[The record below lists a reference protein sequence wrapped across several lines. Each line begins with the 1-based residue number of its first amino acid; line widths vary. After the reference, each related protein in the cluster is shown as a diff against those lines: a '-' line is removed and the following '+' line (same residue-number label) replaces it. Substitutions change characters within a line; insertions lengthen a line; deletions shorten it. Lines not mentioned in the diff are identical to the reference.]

1 MANETNAPENIEIVV
16 VSPKPT
22 LTGLNVTVEALKEL
36 EGQVD
41 RLISKMAG
49 VANIPAVKVDWKPIK
64 QEVANLRKAMS
75 IDITPMNLEKQFF
88 GGVQPGDMQSK
99 LRGFKD
105 ALQKGMFGT
114 AKDARKMFEK
124 GFESGFSGSKPFV
137 SENMAAK
144 YVAYLRQLNADAS
157 RVVGDFIKDSNRSF
171 EAIAAR
177 ISEQSQSATIKT
189 PAQQVRP
196 ERAPVG
202 DVSLTGAQAK
212 KRTTVKRGGKQIDV
226 GFESPTDKLL
236 YLASQ
241 AKDIKERAKMLSSLQ
256 NQLNVAEVEARENMD
271 AVKRA
276 VMRTEK
282 ATRSQAIEKGKP
294 AFVLK
299 RQPLAWTGIL
309 PGIDKPSAQPAT
321 PAPATVV
328 VSPPEVKPTIQ
339 AGTSRIALEIRGDQ
353 IVATLLPPPIR
364 LEIPG
369 SSIQA
374 TITGPINAT
383 VTQGAAA
390 STPATAAGGGGRGGG
405 GTGGR
410 KTPSGEPDDGDGE
423 GSAERTLKPDP
434 KLGPMANEIKRR
446 VVRTEKDVKT
456 TIEQALRSLEKVETT
471 FSEQTAIKEATTTIS
486 GLKTPVQQFAQNVKE
501 SLKTQRAL
509 FSTRSQFLK
518 AGKTPEDLDALA
530 SETRSM
536 TERLRKQ
543 LRTES
548 ARLLRSTTPDT
559 RGVVRKTVIDPH
571 AAEVNRAIESLET
584 KAMIAERRAAELR
597 VRMADAG
604 VKDVSQAQMK
614 EAERHGKNRARVQAS
629 RIKAD
634 DQRLKDIEAERKL
647 QEKMAEAVRKRQA
660 VELNGLEAEAVIRRS
675 AGEGFR
681 TLPVGKGRSV
691 SSTGKL
697 VDVEEHK
704 FEKIAGD
711 VRTIRRVEIQREV
724 VPPGAPPGTPPGRVV
739 AASFRD
745 TPGKAPA
752 SHQGF
757 GEFAFQKFKALGTY
771 AGEAM
776 LLYGA
781 LEEVNKAL
789 TSMIQT
795 QQDIAR
801 LGQVFKGVGG
811 SARELLDDV
820 IELAAVEGRA
830 ANDARDSAAS
840 WARLG
845 LTRSQVD
852 EAVRVSLQGA
862 NVANI
867 SAAQSTDHLQTV
879 MAAYGLSIKDLA
891 PTMGAITAVSQQF
904 KVTQDDLFD
913 ALSRTASVAKQTGVP
928 FAELI
933 GILGAVIFKSGQTG
947 ITVGNMLKTLIGSL
961 AKPEIQEFLRRDFKI
976 EVTRNQGSDLKP
988 MLQVMNELNSAYQK
1002 GNKLEQQQFLN
1013 KLLGPLQISRLS
1025 AFFDSYEQGLI
1036 AAANA
1041 QGRLNA
1047 TEKASEAIRATLGSR
1062 LTGLRSE
1069 MERFFAAFDDSSG
1082 LTRSLTELTNG
1093 FGNILRAIVSIKNLL
1108 PIKATDDST
1117 DMSTAGGK
1125 IVALHKLMTD
1135 SLIPGKGALTGLSLL
1150 NRAFEGVSNISG
1162 GVERSIG
1169 QIDSR
1174 IAESQGQFDRASIV
1188 VDRYKLALSDLIHM
1202 PTDRAAKRL
1211 KDLSGNDLIK
1221 DIDKKRFIEDA
1232 TSAFKN
1238 RDQGQLE
1245 AAFNPY
1251 LAQAQQE
1258 KDKAVQAIAELRQN
1272 KRAVLD
1278 AGMDRLQAKGGK
1290 DAATQ
1295 IEKLQQLASQETSH
1309 VTKETQAQAEAR
1321 QDMMRSYDEQ
1331 LQSDVEHLGFLA
1343 RQRSMLETIA
1353 STYRQIGSSMPIAQQ
1368 IQSIQ
1373 ILETQVQALRMAT
1386 TELERQREAELA
1398 VQAAREEGDM
1408 NPANTYKFTVKRAA
1422 IDKDRIA
1429 AEAQLRAARQSM
1441 TDSLRETEVGIAVQ
1455 IASAQP
1461 QAFEFGET
1469 EIDRLRNREAGIKA
1483 LMAQNMAV
1491 AESQSATEL
1500 QRELARVQINE
1511 QLNQLVTTR
1520 LDMERARLN
1529 IFQSEFELNRKML
1542 TSGPSELLEYIV
1554 ANRATS
1560 KGPMNAGQFLAFSP
1574 SIREKMMETGKVNRE
1589 REFYNQRQP
1598 IDQTVGSIIVPFVQ
1612 AMEKWAL
1619 KLSPPKP
1626 QTIPSVVQQPKQ
1638 AQAAPGVPIV
1648 AALLPDVVKVEVQNF
1663 PKEPVES
1670 SATGS
1675 VGTPST
1681 TVPPSSG
1688 ATEWK
1693 GGVGYSGAP
1702 KEPGLVAEAWRVA
1715 STPVVK
1721 MLPEKFTKT
1730 LYKLPFEGD
1739 EKNPMMAD
1747 VAKMARE
1754 MDESLST
1761 PLALL
1766 MPGIVKGVSRLVTG
1780 VRGAFARPSAVPRS
1794 TPPPA
1799 PPVIPVETAPVPK
1812 PPTRK
1817 GGKLGEF
1824 FSDIMPGGAARESR
1838 FQSKKAEF
1846 ERATQ
1851 VQKPTVIPS
1860 TPTVPTPQPAPIPSK
1875 APATEAPPVL
1885 QQPSVVARPV
1895 APKPQGYES
1904 PTSRSYEEWV
1914 AEQAKAGR
1922 PVQPTPIPPRVE
1934 TPIRV
1939 EGTFTSPAKVQ
1950 AKASEIIPLDIG
1962 DQLLKAVREAGKKL
1976 SNVKSGQSAT
1986 SSFDP
1991 SDILEAQKALDSF
2004 RASLKDFPSVG
2015 VAAAGIGVATVATAT
2030 ANAAT
2035 ESETFDIS
2043 AKAKAFS
2050 DEIDKAIDIF
2060 STRNGL
2066 QLAQPKP
2073 QLAPQ
2078 PDGFNVGL
2086 VEPNFAKQS
2095 LEQFTTF
2102 LGVSNSA
2109 LRSFASGLETVTSS
2123 VGKLGTQV
2131 DSLTN
2136 KFGAMFPDRNAGP
2149 PKLPSSY

>member
-22 LTGLNVTVEALKEL
+22 LTGLTLTVQALADL
-36 EGQVD
+36 ENQVD
-41 RLISKMAG
+41 RLIAKMAG

-88 GGVQPGDMQSK
+88 GGIQPGDMQSK

-144 YVAYLRQLNADAS
+144 YVAYLKQLNADAS

-177 ISEQSQSATIKT
+177 ISEQSQSTTIKT

-196 ERAPVG
+196 ERTPVG
-202 DVSLTGAQAK
+202 DVTLTGAQAK
-212 KRTTVKRGGKQIDV
+212 KKTTVKRGGKPV
-226 GFESPTDKLL
+226 EFGFESPTDKLL

-241 AKDIKERAKMLSSLQ
+241 AKDIKERAKMLGALQ
-256 NQLNVAEVEARENMD
+256 KQLNVAEVEARENMD

-282 ATRSQAIEKGKP
+282 ATRGQGFEKGKP

-309 PGIDKPSAQPAT
+309 PGIDKPSAPPAT
-321 PAPATVV
+321 PAPAPVV

-374 TITGPINAT
+374 TVTGPIAAT
-383 VTQGAAA
+383 VTTGSAAA
-390 STPATAAGGGGRGGG
+390 EATAAAGGGGGRGRKRGGG
-405 GTGGR
+405 AGGGG
-410 KTPSGEPDDGDGE
+410 SGGSRDPVGDPDESGDK
-423 GSAERTLKPDP
+423 SLLPDP
-434 KLGPMANEIKRR
+434 QLKQRTGELKRR
-446 VVRTEKDVKT
+446 VDRTATDVKT
-456 TIEQALRSLEKVETT
+456 TITQSIRALETIETT
-471 FSEQTAIKEATTTIS
+471 SSQRDEIRQVTTTLS
-486 GLKTPVQQFAQNVKE
+486 GLKTPVQQFAQNVRE
-501 SLKTQRAL
+501 SLKNQR
-509 FSTRSQFLK
+509 SMIDNRSKFLK
-518 AGKTPEDLDALA
+518 GKDTTESFESLA
-530 SETRSM
+530 AETRA
-536 TERLRKQ
+536 TIERLRRQ
-543 LRTES
+543 FRTES
-548 ARLLRSTTPDT
+548 AKLLGTAAPGS
-559 RGVVRKTVIDPH
+559 RKAVFETVIQPARSEIDRV
-571 AAEVNRAIESLET
+571 AASLEAKAVAADKAARDLQRRASDHT
-584 KAMIAERRAAELR
+584 KKQAEREIAEAERRGRAMAQVNQAGLKAE
-597 VRMADAG
+597 
-604 VKDVSQAQMK
+604 KEKQA
-614 EAERHGKNRARVQAS
+614 R
-629 RIKAD
+629 
-634 DQRLKDIEAERKL
+634 IEAERKL
-647 QEKMAEAVRKRQA
+647 NAKLAAAANKQVVVDLTAQ
-660 VELNGLEAEAVIRRS
+660 EAEQLRARS
-675 AGEGFR
+675 AAEGFR
-681 TLPVGKGRSV
+681 SLGTK
-691 SSTGKL
+691 TGKK
-697 VDVEEHK
+697 VGRTGQPVTFEEER
-704 FEKIAGD
+704 FEKVSGD
-711 VRTIRRVEIQREV
+711 IRTIRRVEVLREV
-724 VPPGAPPGTPPGRVV
+724 APPGPPGGPPPRGPF
-739 AASFRD
+739 AGASFSD
-745 TPGKAPA
+745 TPGRAPA
-752 SHQGF
+752 SHASF
-757 GEFAFQKFKALGTY
+757 GEFALQKFKALGTY

-781 LEEVNKAL
+781 LNEVGKAL
-789 TSMIQT
+789 TSLIQT
-795 QQDIAR
+795 QEDVAR

-811 SARELLDDV
+811 SARELVDDV
-820 IELAAVEGRA
+820 IELASVEGRA
-830 ANDARDSAAS
+830 SNDARDSAAS

-845 LTRSQVD
+845 LTRQQVN

-867 SAAQSTDHLQTV
+867 TAAQSTDHLQTV

-928 FAELI
+928 FEELI

-976 EVTRNQGSDLKP
+976 EVTTNKGSDLKP

-1002 GNKLEQQQFLN
+1002 GNKQEQQGFLN

-1047 TEKASEAIRATLGSR
+1047 AEKASEAIRGLLGSR
-1062 LTGLRSE
+1062 LVGLRSE
-1069 MERFFAAFDDSSG
+1069 MDRFFASFDNALG
-1082 LTRSLTELTNG
+1082 VTQSLTEITNG
-1093 FGNILRAIVSIKNLL
+1093 FTNILRTIISIKSLL
-1108 PIKATDDST
+1108 PLNTSGGEGTAKADSKLTDLQKTMLLAGKELITGNVLSRPV
-1117 DMSTAGGK
+1117 TAFK
-1125 IVALHKLMTD
+1125 MYNL
-1135 SLIPGKGALTGLSLL
+1135 
-1150 NRAFEGVSNISG
+1150 AFEGISDIAG
-1162 GVERSIG
+1162 GVERSIAG
-1169 QIDSR
+1169 IDAQLAVS
-1174 IAESQGQFDRASIV
+1174 EGQFNRASIT
-1188 VDRYKLALSDLIHM
+1188 VDRYKQAMADLSDMPANRAADRIKQLSKSDLIEG
-1202 PTDRAAKRL
+1202 
-1211 KDLSGNDLIK
+1211 KDKGKFVS
-1221 DIDKKRFIEDA
+1221 DI
-1232 TSAFKN
+1232 TSAVQT
-1238 RDQGQLE
+1238 RDQRQIEQAFTPYLNQADKSRE
-1245 AAFNPY
+1245 AAI
-1251 LAQAQQE
+1251 
-1258 KDKAVQAIAELRQN
+1258 KAISESGGKRRAEI
-1272 KRAVLD
+1272 D
-1278 AGMDRLQAKGGK
+1278 AAMARVSAKGGK
-1290 DAATQ
+1290 GEDEQMQRLMA
-1295 IEKLQQLASQETSH
+1295 LADLENQKI
-1309 VTKETQAQAEAR
+1309 VKETEAHSSAMSQLR
-1321 QDMMRSYDEQ
+1321 QEYNER
-1331 LQSDVEHLGFLA
+1331 LQYDVEHQGYLA
-1343 RQRSMLETIA
+1343 RQRTMLDMIA
-1353 STYRQIGSSMPIAQQ
+1353 STYRQIGASMPIAQQ
-1368 IQSIQ
+1368 IQTVG
-1373 ILETQVQALRMAT
+1373 ILETQVSALRKAT
-1386 TELERQREAELA
+1386 EELERQRDAEQQL
-1398 VQAAREEGDM
+1398 QAMRGEGDM
-1408 NPANTYKFTVKRAA
+1408 SPYNTNRYTQRRAA

-1455 IASAQP
+1455 ITSAQP
-1461 QAFEFGET
+1461 RAFEFGET

-1483 LMAQNMAV
+1483 LMAQNMV
-1491 AESQSATEL
+1491 IAESQSATEL

-1574 SIREKMMETGKVNRE
+1574 SIREKMMETGKVERE

-1598 IDQTVGSIIVPFVQ
+1598 MDQTVGSIIVPFLS

-1619 KLSPPKP
+1619 KLTPPSP
-1626 QTIPSVVQQPKQ
+1626 QSIPGAAPVQVSIPPIKEPLTVHVDNFPDQPK
-1638 AQAAPGVPIV
+1638 GR
-1648 AALLPDVVKVEVQNF
+1648 
-1663 PKEPVES
+1663 
-1670 SATGS
+1670 
-1675 VGTPST
+1675 
-1681 TVPPSSG
+1681 
-1688 ATEWK
+1688 TEWK
-1693 GGVGYSGAP
+1693 GGVGHFGQP
-1702 KEPGLVAEAWRVA
+1702 KEPGLISEAWRVA
-1715 STPVVK
+1715 NTPIAK
-1721 MLPEKFTKT
+1721 MLPDGTFN
-1730 LYKLPFEGD
+1730 KLPFEGGTG
-1739 EKNPMMAD
+1739 PMAG
-1747 VAKMARE
+1747 VAKQARE

-1766 MPGIVKGVSRLVTG
+1766 MPGIAKGVSRLITG
-1780 VRGAFARPSAVPRS
+1780 VRGAFTRPPPVESIAPKAAPKPSTKPIEGEFGSLPENLAGLKKPVP
-1794 TPPPA
+1794 TPPK
-1799 PPVIPVETAPVPK
+1799 IPVEAPTPVVVPR
-1812 PPTRK
+1812 PPK
-1817 GGKLGEF
+1817 EPSWL
-1824 FSDIMPGGAARESR
+1824 SDWRPGGAARQTKYTRE
-1838 FQSKKAEF
+1838 KAEF
-1846 ERATQ
+1846 ERLVEQ
-1851 VQKPTVIPS
+1851 PQQPTVIPA
-1860 TPTVPTPQPAPIPSK
+1860 TPKIPTSVKPTTVEPAPVVVK
-1875 APATEAPPVL
+1875 PPTSS
-1885 QQPSVVARPV
+1885 PTI
-1895 APKPQGYES
+1895 PKPQGYE
-1904 PTSRSYEEWV
+1904 PLPNRSYDDWAV
-1914 AEQAKAGR
+1914 EQAKAGST
-1922 PVQPTPIPPRVE
+1922 VQPTPIPPRVE

-1939 EGTFTSPAKVQ
+1939 EGTFTAPAKVQ
-1950 AKASEIIPLDIG
+1950 EKASEIIPLDLG

-2015 VAAAGIGVATVATAT
+2015 VSAAGIGVATVATAT

-2035 ESETFDIS
+2035 QSETLDIS

-2073 QLAPQ
+2073 QIADNPQ
-2078 PDGFNVGL
+2078 GFLSPGTA
-2086 VEPNFAKQS
+2086 EPNFAKQS

-2102 LGVSNSA
+2102 LGMSNSA

-2131 DSLTN
+2131 DSLTS